1 MKRAGNGIS
10 LKSITPNVGE
20 KEMTTFLH
28 VLKVIVIV
36 IAALFALTFTV
47 YIFNLDMKL
56 TAAIYPWLNKQ
67 YDKVKRDQHL

>member
-1 MKRAGNGIS
+1 MA
-10 LKSITPNVGE
+10 
-20 KEMTTFLH
+20 TFFH
-28 VLKVIVIV
+28 VLKIIVIV
-36 IAALFALTFTV
+36 IAILFGLTFTV

>member
-10 LKSITPNVGE
+10 LKSITQGE
-20 KEMTTFLH
+20 KEMATFLN
-28 VLKVIVIV
+28 VIKIIVIV